1 MKSQCLHLAFPS
13 SSVFLMHTGYTVQE
27 TLCTVHVLFTHCSWD
42 PQPLYSKNIKN
53 RSHGTIYTFKNYF
66 ATVFSVSVFSFQQ
79 NKRYLNEPYIYNYSL
94 VGRKYSSGFPHIS
107 KPAATTYNFGFQW
120 NQNQSLPRSILVKSY
135 IYVPQVFFLNLYLLH
150 LYFKVGAC
158 MPLSQ
163 LLLLMKNMWMN
174 LPIWCF
180 WWHYLK

>member
-1 MKSQCLHLAFPS
+1 MNLSLTYIILLSTINNLSQLLILLCATHFVSHASWFCKSSLQDHQKIIHNWYYGGVWIRMKSQCLHLAFPS

-53 RSHGTIYTFKNYF
+53 RSHDTIYTFKNYF

-107 KPAATTYNFGFQW
+107 KPAATTYNFGFQ
-120 NQNQSLPRSILVKSY
+120 
-135 IYVPQVFFLNLYLLH
+135 
-150 LYFKVGAC
+150 
-158 MPLSQ
+158 
-163 LLLLMKNMWMN
+163 
-174 LPIWCF
+174 
-180 WWHYLK
+180 